1 MKNQTFSFKRH
12 LYAYFKKKAIFFSD
26 FVSYL
31 SYCNCKKY
39 NIFDFLNNEKIKKM
53 KKIILKCLI
62 AIFGISLFQ
71 SCIKLPD
78 ISPNGENNISVHIIN
93 EDWGYRFDPNNP
105 NEVLL
110 DNVYVDLNNDDSD
123 EIIIESI
130 SYYGPASIETTSGVL
145 SELNNHYDVKKMSL
159 GDLSGGTISGSKWV
173 KKSSIAGGEY
183 YIAVR
188 VKLGVNNSIH
198 YGWVKIQSIDG
209 LEVGIANE
217 AGKPIRM
224 GEK

>member
-1 MKNQTFSFKRH
+1 
-12 LYAYFKKKAIFFSD
+12 
-26 FVSYL
+26 
-31 SYCNCKKY
+31 
-39 NIFDFLNNEKIKKM
+39 M

-188 VKLGVNNSIH
+188 VKLGVNNSNIMVGSK
-198 YGWVKIQSIDG
+198 YNQLMVILALFWR
-209 LEVGIANE
+209 LELQMKLENLLE
-217 AGKPIRM
+217 WERSK
-224 GEK
+224 